1 MEILEHILSTN
12 IGELECIKN
21 IQFGF
26 MTGRG
31 TTDLISL
38 LKKLQ
43 AVQIKKNIYFA
54 FVDLENAFDR
64 VPRRI
69 LWREMWKLRN
79 NEWIIQIAKSM
90 YAHSKVRIIN
100 SYSSSINASVGVHQ
114 GSVLS
119 PLLFNIIA
127 ETLSREFRTGCP
139 WELLYANVIV
149 AESYGELKVRLKNGK
164 DGLEEKRV
172 KVNVG
177 KAKVLCSR
185 HDVFKSKIPSVKFSC
200 GVCMKGVGANSILYL
215 SCRNSVYKRCSRIK
229 ATLRN

>member
-1 MEILEHILSTN
+1 
-12 IGELECIKN
+12 
-21 IQFGF
+21 
-26 MTGRG
+26 
-31 TTDLISL
+31 
-38 LKKLQ
+38 
-43 AVQIKKNIYFA
+43 
-54 FVDLENAFDR
+54 
-64 VPRRI
+64 
-69 LWREMWKLRN
+69 MWKLRN

-90 YAHSKVRIIN
+90 YVHSKVRIIS
-100 SYSSSINASVGVHQ
+100 SYSSSINISVGVHQ

-119 PLLFNIIA
+119 PLLFIIIA
-127 ETLSREFRTGCP
+127 ETLSRESRTGCP

-149 AESYGELKVRLKNGK
+149 AESYGDLKVRLKNGK

-185 HDVFKSKIPSVKFSC
+185 HDVFKLK
-200 GVCMKGVGANSILYL
+200 ILYQIFMWCMHGRRSFLCL

>member
-1 MEILEHILSTN
+1 MA
-12 IGELECIKN
+12 
-21 IQFGF
+21 
-26 MTGRG
+26 GRG
-31 TTDLISL
+31 TTDLIFL

-43 AVQIKKNIYFA
+43 AEYLQIKKNIYFA

-90 YAHSKVRIIN
+90 YAHSKVWIIS
-100 SYSSSINASVGVHQ
+100 SYISSINTSVGVHQ

-119 PLLFNIIA
+119 PLLFIIIA

-139 WELLYANVIV
+139 WEILYANVIV
-149 AESYGELKVRLKNGK
+149 AESYGELKVRLKNEK

-185 HDVFKSKIPSVKFSC
+185 HDVFKSKILYQISMW
-200 GVCMKGVGANSILYL
+200 CMYGRRSFLCL

>member
-1 MEILEHILSTN
+1 
-12 IGELECIKN
+12 
-21 IQFGF
+21 
-26 MTGRG
+26 
-31 TTDLISL
+31 
-38 LKKLQ
+38 
-43 AVQIKKNIYFA
+43 
-54 FVDLENAFDR
+54 
-64 VPRRI
+64 
-69 LWREMWKLRN
+69 MWKLRN

-90 YAHSKVRIIN
+90 YVHSKVRIIS
-100 SYSSSINASVGVHQ
+100 SYSSSINTSVGVHQ

-119 PLLFNIIA
+119 PLLFIIIA
-127 ETLSREFRTGCP
+127 ETLSREFRTGYP
-139 WELLYANVIV
+139 WEILYANVIV

-185 HDVFKSKIPSVKFSC
+185 HDVFKSKILCQIPMW
-200 GVCMKGVGANSILYL
+200 CMYERRSILCL